1 MSIGD
6 KEIKAFAGF
15 LGDGDFNLRDLQ
27 ACLNHMATAGARHS
41 GIDKARR
48 VLIESITDD
57 KDKRQIAAILL
68 RGKRGRPRSGEP
80 NKRFDAEVL
89 VTNFTIYKNSEA
101 PKKITDAD
109 FAEWYLYHSG
119 LCSEV
124 DQKKLPVSETDI
136 RMLQNRLSKARRVVN
151 HAG

>member
-1 MSIGD
+1 VSIGD
-6 KEIKAFAGF
+6 KEIKAYAGF

-27 ACLNHMATAGARHS
+27 ACLNHMATAGARYC
-41 GIDKARR
+41 GMKKARR
-48 VLIESITDD
+48 IIAGAMPD
-57 KDKRQIAAILL
+57 KDKQQIAAILL

>member
-68 RGKRGRPRSGEP
+68 RGKRGRPRLNKP
-80 NKRFDAEVL
+80 NKNFAAEVL
-89 VTNFTIYKNSEA
+89 LTNFTVY
-101 PKKITDAD
+101 KITDAD
-109 FAEWYLYHSG
+109 FAEWYLYRSE
-119 LCSEV
+119 LCPEA
-124 DQKKLPVSETDI
+124 DRKKLPVSETDI
-136 RMLQNRLSKARRVVN
+136 RMLQNRLSKARLLVN